1 VSPILTSAF
10 DGSSSVSEK
19 RNVGSTRADK
29 DSLVDLLGD
38 DGQQTHEDAG
48 NEANAHDLLADI
60 FGIGGSS
67 TATTPKP
74 TPSKPVDDIMSLFG
88 NNVSKSARSGLSD
101 DPLVGNPAVQSQQ
114 TTGNVRTADR
124 VAETSMAQNTLTS
137 AATAPRSV
145 LQQYTAYEKNGLKIT
160 LTPKTN
166 PSQPG
171 MVQILVRFTSS
182 ASDTLE
188 NVNFQAAVPKVRH
201 PRSYY

>member
-1 VSPILTSAF
+1 
-10 DGSSSVSEK
+10 
-19 RNVGSTRADK
+19 
-29 DSLVDLLGD
+29 
-38 DGQQTHEDAG
+38 
-48 NEANAHDLLADI
+48 
-60 FGIGGSS
+60 
-67 TATTPKP
+67 
-74 TPSKPVDDIMSLFG
+74 MSLFG